1 MARDHTAYIL
11 KNGKGV
17 NHDNWDKR
25 SEKAMKEKGY
35 KRMGE
40 NAAGNQHKDKKVA
53 AEGMIKQFINSPIHN
68 KVMHNANYDRVG
80 MAIVRDDKRK
90 RQYAT

>member
-1 MARDHTAYIL
+1 M
-11 KNGKGV
+11 G
-17 NHDNWDKR
+17 W
-25 SEKAMKEKGY
+25 

-40 NAAGNQHKDKKVA
+40 NAAGNTYSDKTKA